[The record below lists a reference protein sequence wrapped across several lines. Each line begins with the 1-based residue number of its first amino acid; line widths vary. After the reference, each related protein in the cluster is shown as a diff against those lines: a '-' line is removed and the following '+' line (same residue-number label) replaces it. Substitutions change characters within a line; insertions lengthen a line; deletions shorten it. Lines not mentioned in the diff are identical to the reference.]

1 MRRVVRGFT
10 LLEAMAAVVTLGLL
24 AAAVVPLLR
33 NLGQLGSSQRLLAQ
47 GYLRAMTPP
56 DDLIPGTTLPVP
68 GHPGWRLTVSELIAD
83 AEPPPPPGR
92 LPPAAPPH
100 RWLLLGIQAEGSAER
115 LAETVVAVLD
125 QR

>member
-1 MRRVVRGFT
+1 MRRALGFT

-56 DDLIPGTTLPVP
+56 DELIPGSALPVP
-68 GHPGWRLTVSELIAD
+68 GHPGWRLTVSELIAE
-83 AEPPPPPGR
+83 AEPSNR
-92 LPPAAPPH
+92 IPPAGPAH
-100 RWLLLGIQAEGSAER
+100 RWLLLGIQSETGER
-115 LAETVVAVLD
+115 LADTVVAIMD
-125 QR
+125 RP

>member
-1 MRRVVRGFT
+1 MRRVILGFT

-56 DDLIPGTTLPVP
+56 DDLIAGTTLPVP
-68 GHPGWRLTVSELIAD
+68 GHPGWRLTVSELTP
-83 AEPPPPPGR
+83 EPEPPGR
-92 LPPAAPPH
+92 VLPAGPAH
-100 RWLLLGIQAEGSAER
+100 RWLLLGIQSESSER
-115 LAETVVAVLD
+115 LAETVVAIVD
-125 QR
+125 QP